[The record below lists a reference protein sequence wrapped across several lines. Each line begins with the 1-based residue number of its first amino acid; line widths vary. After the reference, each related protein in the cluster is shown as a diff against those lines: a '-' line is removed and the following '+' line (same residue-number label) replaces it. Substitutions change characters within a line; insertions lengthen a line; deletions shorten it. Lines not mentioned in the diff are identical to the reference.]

1 MNSMDIRPFIP
12 AIDFDV
18 SKSFYEA
25 LGFSSNNA
33 TDEMTIMSN
42 GSCTFFLYKH
52 NERKLENN
60 IMLQLIVPNIDNA
73 LESIEKVKGFE
84 FKYEPIKEERWGKII
99 YLWGPSDELWHVTEL
114 GS

>member
-12 AIDFDV
+12 AIDFEA

-25 LGFSSNNA
+25 LGFTGDNA
-33 TDEMTIMSN
+33 TDEMAIMSN

-52 NERKLENN
+52 NKGELGNN
-60 IMLQLIVPNIDNA
+60 IMLQLSVPNIDNA

-84 FKYEPIKEERWGKII
+84 FKYEPIKKERWGKVI
-99 YLWGPSDELWHVTEL
+99 YMWGPSGEMWHVTEL